1 VGKIAGFW
9 PTRLVHVSIS
19 VSGLLAPMAV
29 AGNAAAQVEAPA
41 PDVHPIAPQ
50 GRHGSAF
57 VDPLGFAL
65 FGPRLGFELGSGRF
79 TFAVH
84 GRWFNAGL
92 LARNLFL
99 NSGDSFAFSYGGGLR
114 ARYFFADDLSGTHL
128 GIAAEYLHTRIDT
141 ASTRTRS
148 ISSYIVPYAEAGY
161 RIPLD
166 PSFYADASAGVGYA
180 RRLSGSVEDL
190 PGGSSAS
197 LFQAQDRS
205 TVYGTASLEL
215 GLYF

>member
-1 VGKIAGFW
+1 MGKFAGIW
-9 PTRLVHVSIS
+9 PARLVHVSIS
-19 VSGLLAPMAV
+19 LSGLLATMAV
-29 AGNAAAQVEAPA
+29 ASKAAAEVEAPA
-41 PDVHPIAPQ
+41 PDAHPSAPLA
-50 GRHGSAF
+50 RHGSAF

-65 FGPRLGFELGSGRF
+65 FGPRLGFELASGRL

-84 GRWFNAGL
+84 ARWFNAGL

-99 NSGDSFAFSYGGGLR
+99 NSGDSFAFSYGAGLR
-114 ARYFFADDLSGTHL
+114 GRYFFADDLTGAHL
-128 GIAAEYLHTRIDT
+128 GIAAEYLHTRVDT
-141 ASTRTRS
+141 SSTRTRT

-161 RIPLD
+161 RIPLG
-166 PSFYADASAGVGYA
+166 PSFYADASAGLGYA